1 MTETQTQFVFGLYRL
16 DVKQRVL
23 TRNGEVNS
31 RGPKELDT
39 LLVLVE
45 NNGRLVTQEEL
56 IFFVWPKTFV
66 GDGSLARNIFV
77 LGIIFGKAIV
87 QTVAERGYRFVAAV
101 EAAETLPLPNKMLNL
116 HRDLHSAGLTLLA
129 GVLSSLA
136 ETTVPTPGN
145 VLRSRYLR
153 YLYMQAVGQTM

>member
-77 LGIIFGKAIV
+77 L
-87 QTVAERGYRFVAAV
+87 
-101 EAAETLPLPNKMLNL
+101 
-116 HRDLHSAGLTLLA
+116 
-129 GVLSSLA
+129 
-136 ETTVPTPGN
+136 
-145 VLRSRYLR
+145 
-153 YLYMQAVGQTM
+153 